1 MTRRMDPPALIE
13 LSACDAARLLEEGAI
28 GAQEYVRACIDRIE
42 AEEPRVMAWA
52 HFDAQHALEQARE
65 ADDRHREGRPSGPLH
80 GIPVGIKDIIDVR
93 GMPTEDGT
101 VLHAGRIPLED
112 AALVARLRA
121 AGAILPGKTVTTEL
135 ATYAPGKT
143 RNPHDPRHTPG
154 GSSSGSAAA
163 VADLMVPLA
172 VGTQTNG
179 SVIRPAS
186 YCGVVGF
193 KPGFGLI
200 PRSGILTESP
210 PLDQVGVFARSVED
224 AALIAQVLIGY
235 DPADAATR
243 SQPTPPLR
251 RICAAEPPLPPLLA
265 FVRTPIW
272 DQTEPDTRDAF
283 AELVGH
289 LGSRVRSFDLPDK
302 AREALDWH
310 RTIMEAD
317 LAGSFELE
325 YDEGRD
331 RLSESLRAQ
340 IERGRRVSAVDYR
353 RALARIPVLNA
364 GFDELFDNFDAILT
378 PATAGTAPLGLGST
392 GSPAFCTLWTLCGM
406 PCVSVPLLHGANG
419 LPLGVQLVGRR
430 GDDARLL
437 RTANWLCRQ
446 VSEAET
452 PAATAG

>member
-1 MTRRMDPPALIE
+1 MDPQRLIE
-13 LSACDAARLLEEGAI
+13 LSACDAARLLADGAI
-28 GAQEYVRACIDRIE
+28 GAQQYVRACIDRIE
-42 AEEPRVMAWA
+42 VEEPRVMAWA
-52 HFDAQHALEQARE
+52 HLDARHALEQARE
-65 ADDRHREGRPSGPLH
+65 ADDRHREGRASGSLH

-93 GMPTEDGT
+93 GMPTGDGT
-101 VLHAGRIPLED
+101 VLHAGRIALED
-112 AALVARLRA
+112 AALVARLRE

-143 RNPHDPRHTPG
+143 RNPHDPEHTPG

-193 KPGFGLI
+193 KPSFGLI
-200 PRSGILTESP
+200 PRSGVLIESP

-235 DPADAATR
+235 DPADSATR
-243 SQPTPPLR
+243 PQPRPPLR
-251 RICAAEPPLPPLLA
+251 RICAEAPPLPPLLA

-272 DQTEPDTRDAF
+272 DQTKPDTREAF
-283 AELVGH
+283 AELVEH
-289 LGSRVRSFDLPDK
+289 LGSRVQTFDLPDK
-302 AREALDWH
+302 AREAIEWH

-317 LAGSFELE
+317 LAGSFERE
-325 YDEGRD
+325 FDEGRE

-340 IERGRRVSAVDYR
+340 IERGRQVGAVDYR
-353 RALARIPVLNA
+353 RALARIPVLNG
-364 GFDELFDNFDAILT
+364 GFDEVFDNYDAILT
-378 PATAGTAPLGLGST
+378 PATAGTAPRGLGST

-406 PCVSVPLLHGANG
+406 PCISLPLLHGANG
-419 LPLGVQLVGRR
+419 LPLGAQLVGRR

-446 VSEAET
+446 VSEAGT
-452 PAATAG
+452 PAASAA